1 MVLKA
6 QEEVDFFITVIFI
19 AKQNSFTSNNPEHNQ
34 LLLDLLNEFAKVPN
48 FPFMRDKQ
56 KKMAAKNIANHSLKS
71 AAGALDRKDRT
82 QAKEYV
88 AQGLLDC
95 YQAIHG
101 EEFVTIISDSLKV
114 PLTMLQSKK
123 DYSEDEVNSML
134 PASGL
139 MARTELA
146 KNGLYVGPLS

>member
-19 AKQNSFTSNNPEHNQ
+19 AKQNSFVSDNPENNKV
-34 LLLDLLNEFAKVPN
+34 LLDLLNGFAKVPN

-56 KKMAAKNIANHSLKS
+56 KKMAAKNIANQALKS
-71 AAGALDRKDRT
+71 AVGALDRKDHS

-95 YQAIHG
+95 YQAIHSK
-101 EEFVTIISDSLKV
+101 EFVTIISDSLKV
-114 PLTMLQSKK
+114 PLTMLKSKK
-123 DYSEDEVNSML
+123 GYSEDEVNSLL
-134 PASGL
+134 PAAGL

>member
-1 MVLKA
+1 MTLKN

-19 AKQNSFTSNNPEHNQ
+19 AKQNSFAPNNPEHNQ
-34 LLLDLLNEFAKVPN
+34 LLLDLLNKFAKVPN

-56 KKMAAKNIANHSLKS
+56 KKMAAKNIANQALKS
-71 AAGALDRKDRT
+71 AAGALDRKDRS
-82 QAKEYV
+82 QVKEYV

-95 YQAIHG
+95 YQAIQG
-101 EEFVTIISDSLKV
+101 KEFVAIITDALKV

-123 DYSEDEVNSML
+123 GYSEDEVNFML
-134 PASGL
+134 PAAGL